1 MPNPLDIWGVLGT
14 HCGFHLGRSILIF
27 TKGIIMKAF
36 TNNAA
41 DASPE
46 AIEVSG
52 HWSHGELRL
61 VIRDFGPGLS
71 QEILQM
77 AGEPFFTTTVGR
89 GMSLGL
95 YLSRIILERFGGK
108 VSLSNHSLG
117 GSLTTVLLPLNGIAA
132 TQSL

>member
-1 MPNPLDIWGVLGT
+1 MPDAQAQRASGMPNPLDIWGVLGT

-61 VIRDFGPGLS
+61 VIRDFGPVFRKRFCIWPVHRS
-71 QEILQM
+71 
-77 AGEPFFTTTVGR
+77 
-89 GMSLGL
+89 SLPRWDVAWASVCT
-95 YLSRIILERFGGK
+95 YRESYW
-108 VSLSNHSLG
+108 S
-117 GSLTTVLLPLNGIAA
+117 VLAA
-132 TQSL
+132 RSA